1 MSKQIFKKLFIFTAC
16 RTCWFVGCR
25 MFNWMSH
32 TLNIIKSILTL
43 MITIASHLLFF
54 HFSYTHYSYLIF
66 FISLFFKRQFTCK
79 KFILLNGYEK
89 NILNSVLSVLYS
101 SFFSTSLN
109 IIKWTIIATKILLRV
124 REKKHEWRP
133 QKFWMRF
140 FFA

>member
-1 MSKQIFKKLFIFTAC
+1 
-16 RTCWFVGCR
+16 
-25 MFNWMSH
+25 
-32 TLNIIKSILTL
+32 

-124 REKKHEWRP
+124 QKKTWMKTSKILNENFFLRSRRFFLGLSLSEIRLDDTQETHSHRLLKKH
-133 QKFWMRF
+133 
-140 FFA
+140 